1 MYTFSVGEKEYKVR
15 FGYGVLCKTNV
26 LDNMMLGNADGE
38 KSMVRNTIQ
47 LVAEL
52 LLTGL
57 QKYHSNEFG
66 FDTEK
71 EKESA
76 FEKVYDLLDE
86 YEDTNDNGK
95 TVFNLFEDLEE
106 ELMKNGFLSGMIE
119 RAEKVKKKK

>member
-106 ELMKNGFLSGMIE
+106 ELMKNGFLSGMIK
-119 RAEKVKKKK
+119 RAEKVKK